1 MKLAEAVGV
10 KPTAYIVHPESLFL
24 VNKRLLQQILPI
36 NEDTRTWL
44 TFSQFRN
51 VGYTAF
57 SSGRLG
63 LQCE

>member
-10 KPTAYIVHPESLFL
+10 KPTAYIVQPERGFSSKYCPLMKIHAL
-24 VNKRLLQQILPI
+24 G
-36 NEDTRTWL
+36 L
-44 TFSQFRN
+44 TFSQFSN

-63 LQCE
+63 LHCE